1 MCIIGKAAL
10 GKTFQRGRRAPFW
23 WSAVRRGIT
32 GVDIG
37 RKLCA
42 LLLSAVGEQDPPEFL
57 LFDFAPKRASI
68 NSVSAIAAH
77 KMGITRYTRFS
88 TQLLQGPPAACT
100 LEEATEFSDTYCE
113 RRVLPTLADL
123 RQFSTGERGK
133 VGGWAGDEARDDKR
147 AATIPDSYVIRSA
160 ILFGLEK

>member
-1 MCIIGKAAL
+1 MVALGSVGGIGQFFRCLECSYQTLDMLGVLRFAHVQWSRIVQLERLCIIGKAAL

-42 LLLSAVGEQDPPEFL
+42 LLLSAVGEQDSPEFL
-57 LFDFAPKRASI
+57 LFDFAPKHASI

-100 LEEATEFSDTYCE
+100 LEEATEFSDT
-113 RRVLPTLADL
+113 
-123 RQFSTGERGK
+123 
-133 VGGWAGDEARDDKR
+133 
-147 AATIPDSYVIRSA
+147 
-160 ILFGLEK
+160 